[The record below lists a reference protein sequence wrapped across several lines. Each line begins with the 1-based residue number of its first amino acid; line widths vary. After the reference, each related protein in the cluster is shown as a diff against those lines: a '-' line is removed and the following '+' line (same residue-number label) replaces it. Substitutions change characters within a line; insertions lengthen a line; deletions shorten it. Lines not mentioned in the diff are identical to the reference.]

1 VHAATDTG
9 RNTDAS
15 QDQASAGAGRNETDK
30 TPSMKKAAPYVA
42 AICVAALL
50 AFVSV
55 RMLTGPSDTL
65 PVFPPT
71 AKNLPRVEL
80 ADLVTLVLPPKGFE
94 NLGWDYLANARAIAW
109 QTQGVETDNDA
120 SYRRGIVRVG
130 VSGKTATVLH
140 QIREELAWTLTLGT
154 DGNEKFGP
162 KSISIQIGAF
172 PDDLCFGTLFDGCT
186 FDAQQAIASVKSK
199 LVCRFP
205 VIGDEYQVYSISTAD
220 KDASLLVYH
229 VGRGSGGVE
238 SDLEIRP
245 LSDQSKACNPD
256 AGQ

>member
-1 VHAATDTG
+1 
-9 RNTDAS
+9 
-15 QDQASAGAGRNETDK
+15 
-30 TPSMKKAAPYVA
+30 MKRAVLYVA
-42 AICVAALL
+42 AIFTAALVAA
-50 AFVSV
+50 VSV
-55 RMLTGPSDTL
+55 SLFDRPTDTL

-80 ADLVTLVLPPKGFE
+80 ADLVALVLPSKGFE
-94 NLGWDYLANARAIAW
+94 NLGWDYLASESAIAW
-109 QTQGVETDNDA
+109 QTQGVETANDT
-120 SYRRGIVRVG
+120 SYRRGIVRVNVG
-130 VSGKTATVLH
+130 GKTATVLH
-140 QIREELAWTLTLGT
+140 QVREELAWTLTLAT
-154 DGNEKFGP
+154 NGNEKFGP

-205 VIGDEYQVYSISTAD
+205 VVGDEYQVYSISTAN

-245 LSDQSKACNPD
+245 LSDQSTACDPD
-256 AGQ
+256 ASH

>member
-1 VHAATDTG
+1 MKRAAL
-9 RNTDAS
+9 
-15 QDQASAGAGRNETDK
+15 
-30 TPSMKKAAPYVA
+30 YVA
-42 AICVAALL
+42 AIFVAALV
-50 AFVSV
+50 AAVSV
-55 RMLTGPSDTL
+55 SLFNRPTDTL

-80 ADLVTLVLPPKGFE
+80 ADLVALALPPKGFE
-94 NLGWDYLANARAIAW
+94 NLGWDYLAKERAIAW

-120 SYRRGIVRVG
+120 SYRRGIVRISVA
-130 VSGKTATVLH
+130 GKTATVLH
-140 QIREELAWTLTLGT
+140 QVREELAWTLTLAT
-154 DGNEKFGP
+154 NGNEKFGP

-205 VIGDEYQVYSISTAD
+205 IIGDEYQVYSISTAD

-229 VGRGSGGVE
+229 SGGGSGGVE

-245 LSDQSKACNPD
+245 MSDQSTACDPD
-256 AGQ
+256 ASR